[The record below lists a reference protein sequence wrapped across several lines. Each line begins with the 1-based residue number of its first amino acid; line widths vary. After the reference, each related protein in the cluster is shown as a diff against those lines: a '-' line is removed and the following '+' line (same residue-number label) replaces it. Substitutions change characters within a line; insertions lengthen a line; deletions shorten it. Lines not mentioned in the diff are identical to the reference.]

1 MRCIV
6 KQMRKIYT
14 RCIVESR
21 EYLRVAASTCSAAV
35 VVGVGSPRPEGTG
48 RRWAAGR
55 KTGGEKTGVL
65 WVAYPSGKRPTE
77 KYYCGSYT
85 CPLLTWLFGP
95 HVSGYLAHMSGAMVD
110 CFFFQKPPCPFLSS
124 PHQPFTL
131 TSSPLSSPFPEL
143 SPSASVLSFSR
154 ATPAPSPEAR

>member
-95 HVSGYLAHMSGAMVD
+95 HVRCHGRL
-110 CFFFQKPPCPFLSS
+110 FFFSKTP
-124 PHQPFTL
+124 
-131 TSSPLSSPFPEL
+131 
-143 SPSASVLSFSR
+143 LSFSFFSPSTLHSHLFPSFFPLPR
-154 ATPAPSPEAR
+154 ALSLCLCSLFLPSHPRSFSRSPVS